1 MKRTILTVAVVLL
14 IATLPAVA
22 GPDSK
27 KCPAETQDCLNKM
40 VQKFQ
45 SRGWVGIELDSDD
58 TGALTVTRVEPDS
71 PGKAAGLKVGDVL
84 LALNGIRFSK
94 ENKEAMK
101 GAQSKMTVG
110 ATITYTVDRAGRN
123 MDLDVTLG
131 AIPEAVMAK
140 WIGRHM
146 IEHASITVAKK

>member
-1 MKRTILTVAVVLL
+1 MNRTILTVAVVLL
-14 IATLPAVA
+14 IATVPAVA

-27 KCPAETQDCLNKM
+27 KCTAETQDCLNKM

-71 PGKAAGLKVGDVL
+71 PGKAAGLKEGDVL
-84 LALNGIRFSK
+84 LAMNGIRFSK

-131 AIPEAVMAK
+131 SIPEAVMAK

-146 IEHASITVAKK
+146 LEHASIVVAEK